1 MLMGTARR
9 SDELEQSLCETRS
22 RKGTLSYVN
31 EFTELQGFG
40 RLHSAHARAG
50 AGALPYGAAGG
61 AGGRRAAVCCF
72 VEFIYNFWAAP
83 ATIHTTTMAL
93 ATLLIDYWRIHE
105 RVNRLYFEK

>member
-1 MLMGTARR
+1 MGTARR

-50 AGALPYGAAGG
+50 AGALPCGAAGG
-61 AGGRRAAVCCF
+61 AGGQ
-72 VEFIYNFWAAP
+72 EGSG
-83 ATIHTTTMAL
+83 
-93 ATLLIDYWRIHE
+93 LLFR
-105 RVNRLYFEK
+105 